1 MNTTELKL
9 VIDTNILI
17 SIIGK
22 ISAHRWIFDAIISER
37 ISLCITNEILLEY
50 REILERKTTVTI
62 AENVI
67 ELILLLPTTIQKV
80 THFNFQLIDL
90 DKEDNKFI
98 DCAVASNAHFLV
110 SNDNHFN
117 ILKTI
122 EFPVV
127 SLLTL
132 QEFEDLYKSALT
144 K

>member
-1 MNTTELKL
+1 
-9 VIDTNILI
+9 
-17 SIIGK
+17 
-22 ISAHRWIFDAIISER
+22 
-37 ISLCITNEILLEY
+37 LLEY

-67 ELILLLPTTIQKV
+67 ELILLLPTTIQTV

-132 QEFEDLYKSALT
+132 QEFEDLYKAALT

>member
-1 MNTTELKL
+1 VLKL

-17 SIIGK
+17 AIIGRQ
-22 ISAHRWIFDAIISER
+22 SQYRWIFDAVINNKII
-37 ISLCITNEILLEY
+37 ICITNEILLEY
-50 REILERKTTVTI
+50 FEILSQKNSNEV
-62 AENVI
+62 AENVTAF
-67 ELILLLPTTIQKV
+67 LLSAKNVIQIK

>member
-1 MNTTELKL
+1 VLKL

-17 SIIGK
+17 AIIGRQ
-22 ISAHRWIFDAIISER
+22 SQYRWIFDAVINNKII
-37 ISLCITNEILLEY
+37 ICITNEILLEY
-50 REILERKTTVTI
+50 FEILKEKNSNEV
-62 AENVI
+62 AENVTAF
-67 ELILLLPTTIQKV
+67 LLSAKNVIQIK

-132 QEFEDLYKSALT
+132 QEFEDLYKAALT

>member
-1 MNTTELKL
+1 VLKL

-17 SIIGK
+17 AIIGRQ
-22 ISAHRWIFDAIISER
+22 SQYRWIFDAVINNKII
-37 ISLCITNEILLEY
+37 ICITNEILLEY
-50 REILERKTTVTI
+50 FEILSQKNSNEV
-62 AENVI
+62 AENVTAF
-67 ELILLLPTTIQKV
+67 LLSAKNVIQIK

-132 QEFEDLYKSALT
+132 QEFEDLYKAALT

>member
-1 MNTTELKL
+1 M
-9 VIDTNILI
+9 
-17 SIIGK
+17 
-22 ISAHRWIFDAIISER
+22 
-37 ISLCITNEILLEY
+37 LEY

-67 ELILLLPTTIQKV
+67 ELILLLPTTIQTV

-132 QEFEDLYKSALT
+132 QEFEDLYKAALT